1 MSLEATDLDFDV
13 LREPWN
19 LYQLEDGTILRV
31 KYVLT
36 RVVRQRDNM
45 DRIGY
50 AFKGQNVVSLSHF
63 PKELKG
69 PPSPSPRMYTPEEL
83 QSAIVNDN
91 VRYSTLE
98 EEWNEYVTEDGAN
111 IRVKITV
118 VKVSRTNKTDNE
130 GEPIYLVATSLLPQ
144 VIPPKKL

>member
-1 MSLEATDLDFDV
+1 MGLEATDLDFDV

-36 RVVRQRDNM
+36 RVVRQRDTVG
-45 DRIGY
+45 RIGY
-50 AFKGQNVVSLSHF
+50 AFKGQNVVSLSNF

-69 PPSPSPRMYTPEEL
+69 PPSPRMYTPEEL
-83 QSAIVNDN
+83 QASIVNDN

-98 EEWNEYVTEDGAN
+98 EEWNEYIAEDGAN

-118 VKVSRTNKTDNE
+118 IKVSKTNKTDNE

-144 VIPPKKL
+144 IIPPKKQ